1 MDTQTTPLLDIESV
15 DVDGAIR
22 ETADAAS
29 GTTRAQFLKRFAV
42 GAGGA
47 VAASSLL
54 APAASMAATREI
66 GSSPTNDIKILNY
79 ALTLEYLEAAFY
91 AEAVRKGALNSTNA
105 YFAKVVAG
113 HEAAHVKAVA
123 ATIRQL
129 GGTPVKSPKFNFKGT
144 TGSNNSFTATALAL
158 EETGVAAY
166 LGQVAYIHSTAVT
179 QAAGRIATVEAR
191 HAAWIRSILGKLPA
205 PGVLDGVRTIPS
217 TLKIVKGTGFIV
229 G

>member
-1 MDTQTTPLLDIESV
+1 MDSKSAPLLDLETV

-22 ETADAAS
+22 ETAEIAA

-54 APAASMAATREI
+54 APAASLGAAKEV
-66 GSSPTNDIKILNY
+66 GASPTNDLKILNY

-91 AEAVRKGALNSTNA
+91 QSALRGGLNSTNS
-105 YFAKVVAG
+105 YFAKVVGG
-113 HEAAHVKAVA
+113 HENAHVKALI
-123 ATIRQL
+123 ATIRQF
-129 GGTPVKSPKFNFKGT
+129 GGTPVAKPKFNFRGT
-144 TGSNNSFTATALAL
+144 TSSNSKFQATALAL

-166 LGQVAYIHSTAVT
+166 LGQVAYINSTAVT

-191 HAAWIRSILGKLPA
+191 HAAWMRSILGKVPA
-205 PGVLDGVRTIPS
+205 PGALDGVRTIPS
-217 TLKIVKGTGFIV
+217 TLKIVKGTKFIV